1 MQICTGRQVTTPSCH
16 VQAVTCLAATP
27 YHLIT
32 GSDDSNVNVWELP
45 RLLDLDTTI
54 EHEPARTLSN
64 HRAAVTS
71 IAVGQS
77 TNPDTNVCVTASKD
91 KSCIVWNYQ
100 TGTPLRTLLF
110 PSVPLCLCLD
120 PCARAFYVSSDDGSM
135 FAVELFAENVS
146 LASDT
151 AVSVVQ
157 VSSAF
162 GASPQETGAALSL
175 AVSYDGTV
183 LLSGHTRGQILRWD
197 LSTRADSTEVANLN
211 ASVSNLFFESPLP
224 STRRTKVHTVV
235 KPFLGSR
242 DYNYTAQLESDLVDE
257 TRFGRML
264 NSKAYSADALEQA
277 IQALQQPQTEGAE
290 DDALRKENEDLWKIV
305 NEQRALQKTTMDQL
319 NEAKAA
325 NA

>member
-1 MQICTGRQVTTPSCH
+1 M
-16 VQAVTCLAATP
+16 TCLAATP

-64 HRAAVTS
+64 HRAAITS
-71 IAVGQS
+71 IAMGQS
-77 TNPDTNVCVTASKD
+77 TNPDTNVCITASKD

-110 PSVPLCLCLD
+110 PSAPLCLCLD
-120 PCARAFYVSSDDGSM
+120 PCARAFYVSSDDGSL
-135 FAVELFAENVS
+135 FAVQLFAENVS
-146 LASDT
+146 LASD
-151 AVSVVQ
+151 AAASVVQ

-162 GASPQETGAALSL
+162 GIAPQEAGAASSL

-211 ASVSNLFFESPLP
+211 ASVSNLAFESPLP
-224 STRRTKVHTVV
+224 SARRTKVHTVV

-242 DYNYTAQLESDLVDE
+242 DYNYTAQLESNLADE
-257 TRFGRML
+257 TRFGKML
-264 NSKAYSADALEQA
+264 DSKAFSADALEQA

-290 DDALRKENEDLWKIV
+290 DDALRKENEDLWKII
-305 NEQRALQKTTMDQL
+305 NEQRALQKTTTEQL

-325 NA
+325 SA